1 MLIPK
6 KLKTYFPIKK
16 EMIRIKNTFME
27 VHNEILEHSCLESP
41 WVRPTKIGTVPIGF
55 NTENKATNK

>member
-6 KLKTYFPIKK
+6 KLKTYFPTKNDI
-16 EMIRIKNTFME
+16 IRIRNTFME

-41 WVRPTKIGTVPIGF
+41 CVRPTNIGTVPMGF